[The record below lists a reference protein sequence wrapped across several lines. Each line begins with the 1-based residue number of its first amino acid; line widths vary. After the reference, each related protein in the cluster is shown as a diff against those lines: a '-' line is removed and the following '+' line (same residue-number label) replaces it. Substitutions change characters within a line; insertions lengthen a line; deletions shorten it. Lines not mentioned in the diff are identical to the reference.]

1 MKIYNTEEHLSCY
14 CYEGGVVPV
23 IEVRKIKRMET
34 GELSLSS
41 NEIVLVVSGKI
52 RLNIYDNQGVEFR
65 KGQFVFLPAG
75 FSLSYK
81 AIAKSQIL
89 IFRLDESIHL
99 CHSYSLE
106 RLFSKVKKIEKP
118 EIVSVLEFN
127 TRIWHFAKGLVD
139 TWDDGLKC
147 RFYLQAKI
155 NELLILIRLYYSEEQ
170 LGRFFY
176 FILSSDT
183 AFSEFVRMSYL
194 QYPTVNKLAE
204 AMNMTPQQF
213 TRRFNSVFGQAPYGW
228 MQREK
233 ARLVY
238 GEICRSDKP
247 IKEIASKYGFP
258 IPANF
263 NRFCK
268 TSFGMN
274 PGEIRK
280 KRLQPH
286 N

>member
-1 MKIYNTEEHLSCY
+1 MKIYNAEEHISCF
-14 CYEGGVVPV
+14 CYEGVENPL
-23 IEVRKIKRMET
+23 IEVRQMKRMET
-34 GELSLSS
+34 GEVSLSC
-41 NEIVLVVSGKI
+41 NEIVLIVCGKV
-52 RLNIYDNQGVEFR
+52 RLNIYDQLGVEFC
-65 KGQFVFLPAG
+65 KGQFVFIPAG
-75 FSLSYK
+75 YRLSYK
-81 AIAKSQIL
+81 AIAKGEIL

-106 RLFSKVKKIEKP
+106 RLYSKLKKIDKP
-118 EIVSVLEFN
+118 QGFAVLDFN
-127 TRIWHFAKGLVD
+127 VRIWHFAKGLVE
-139 TWDDGLKC
+139 TLTDGLKC
-147 RFYLQAKI
+147 HFYLQAKV

-176 FILSSDT
+176 FILSPDT
-183 AFSEFVRMSYL
+183 VFSEFVRINYL
-194 QYPTVNKLAE
+194 QYATVGKLSE

-213 TRRFNSVFGQAPYGW
+213 TRRFNHVFGQAPYGW

-268 TSFGMN
+268 MSFGMN

-280 KRLQPH
+280 KRSQKK
-286 N
+286 

>member
-1 MKIYNTEEHLSCY
+1 MKIYNAEEHLSCY
-14 CYEGGVVPV
+14 CYEGGVDPL

-34 GELSLSS
+34 GKLSLSH
-41 NEIVLVVSGKI
+41 NEIVLIVSGKI
-52 RLNIYDNQGVEFR
+52 RLNIYDNMGVELG
-65 KGQFVFLPAG
+65 KGQFVFLQVG
-75 FSLSYK
+75 CNLSYK
-81 AIAKSQIL
+81 TVAKGQL
-89 IFRLDESIHL
+89 VIFRLEDSIHL

-106 RLFSKVKKIEKP
+106 RLYSKLKRIEKQ
-118 EIVSVLEFN
+118 EILTVLEFN
-127 TRIWHFAKGLVD
+127 FRIWHFAKGLVD
-139 TWDDGLKC
+139 TLEDGLKC

-155 NELLILIRLYYSEEQ
+155 TELLILIRLYYPEEQ

-176 FILSSDT
+176 FMLSSDT
-183 AFSEFVRMSYL
+183 AFSESVRMSYM
-194 QYPTVNKLAE
+194 QYPTVSKLAE
-204 AMNMTPQQF
+204 AMNMTSQQF
-213 TRRFNSVFGQAPYGW
+213 TRRFNNVFGQAPYGW

-233 ARLVY
+233 ARLIY

-247 IKEIASKYGFP
+247 IKEIASKYGFL

-280 KRLQPH
+280 KRLQTKK
-286 N
+286 